1 MLYYRYRPAG
11 ELALKELLYDEVF
24 LTSSSECND
33 PYDGM
38 PFLVFGPDRDKW
50 RRLFELAWTEI
61 NLPLKAEL
69 IEAMVNRMVGAC
81 PLSYA
86 DAVDFDYRRLIADL
100 SPKLSAIASALALR
114 ATSLLDLYRP
124 RPPYFA
130 SFSRS
135 RENTLMWSHYAS
147 MHQGHCLIFR
157 ELDGSLR
164 QCPRRTRRSIQ
175 RNTSRGLAPSMS
187 YGVPTDFQFRN
198 VEYQEHTEGLDAF
211 AHLPGQVYGQ
221 ALSEDERIKLVESQQ
236 RQLLTKHIG
245 WSYEEEVRITFSPG
259 TSWLF
264 GEHIE
269 CTPLERLLH
278 FRPTQL
284 VGLIMG
290 ARASASQ
297 QSRLREICKARL
309 SRIAIDIGKNG
320 VEEPLFDFV
329 IFQAG
334 LLNDRRDLSTK
345 PVEILSLSQRYGPE
359 EPKFAEHLERWEQG
373 WALVFHG
380 NGARKQQFT

>member
-24 LTSSSECND
+24 LTSSAECND

-38 PFLVFGPDRDKW
+38 PFLVFGPAGDKW
-50 RRLFELAWTEI
+50 RRLFELAWAEI
-61 NLPLKAEL
+61 NFPQKAEL
-69 IEAMVNRMVGAC
+69 IQAMVDRMVGAC
-81 PLSYA
+81 PLPYG
-86 DAVDFDYRRLIADL
+86 DAVDIDYQGLIAEV
-100 SPKLSAIASALALR
+100 SPKLSVIASGLALR
-114 ATSLLDLYRP
+114 ATSLLNLYRP

-157 ELDGSLR
+157 ELGGVLS
-164 QCPRRTRRSIQ
+164 QCPRRTRRSIK
-175 RNTSRGLAPSMS
+175 RKNNRGGAPNIS
-187 YGVPTDFQFRN
+187 YSVPTDFQFRN
-198 VEYQEHTEGLDAF
+198 VEYQEHTESLDAF
-211 AHLPGQVYGQ
+211 AFLPGPVYGQ
-221 ALSEDERIKLVESQQ
+221 VLSEDERNKLVESQQ

-245 WSYEEEVRITFSPG
+245 WRYEKEVRITFSPG
-259 TSWLF
+259 ASWLF

-269 CTPLERLLH
+269 LTPLERLLH

-290 ARASASQ
+290 ARTSPSQ
-297 QSRLREICKARL
+297 QSRIREICKARL
-309 SRIAIDIGKNG
+309 DRIAIDIGKHG

-329 IFQAG
+329 IFQAC
-334 LLNDRRDLSTK
+334 LLNDRRDLSTM
-345 PVEILSLSQRYGPE
+345 PVEILSLSQRYVAE
-359 EPKFAEHLERWEQG
+359 DAKFAERLERWEQG
-373 WALVFHG
+373 WALVFHE
-380 NGARKQQFT
+380 NGTRTQQFT